1 MRTPSASVV
10 FGLLAMCAFVVA
22 GCSKGKTNTPAAGQ
36 TGAAHSHHHDHGVA
50 RGPNGGQI
58 IGMESENYHG
68 ELTHDAAT
76 HRIGVYLLGEDAAT
90 AAPVDAASVTI
101 NVAADGKFAPYT
113 LPASALPG
121 ENAGKSSHFELISEP
136 LETVLFGQSPTP
148 GTEVQLSVIID
159 GKPQLGDI
167 DVWHLQDSAAASLGA
182 GSADVDALLW
192 NKEIDE
198 QGFKIALGHH
208 GLSLLAGSNAEPAVQ
223 ITRDGKPVDDAKVFN
238 ALLDADGKTVLAEE
252 VATVYEPPTRN
263 EPSHYAQGA
272 FKIPRGTRQAMI
284 RYRIVLPEGKGE
296 RTYDV
301 PATVK

>member
-1 MRTPSASVV
+1 MRSRLSSVA
-10 FGLLAMCAFVVA
+10 FGLLAMCVFLVA
-22 GCSKGKTNTPAAGQ
+22 GCSKGKTNVPAAGQ
-36 TGAAHSHHHDHGVA
+36 MGAAHPHHHDHGAA
-50 RGPNGGQI
+50 RGPNGGHI
-58 IGMESENYHG
+58 IGMENEKYHG
-68 ELTHDAAT
+68 ELTHDPAT

-101 NVAADGKFAPYT
+101 NVSADGKSAPYT
-113 LPASALPG
+113 LPAAALPG
-121 ENAGKSSHFELISEP
+121 ESAGKSSHFELISEP
-136 LETVLFGQSPTP
+136 LETVLFGQSPAP

-182 GSADVDALLW
+182 GSADVDALMW

-198 QGFKIALGHH
+198 QGYKIALGHH
-208 GLSLLAGSNAEPAVQ
+208 GLSLLAGSKVEPAVQ
-223 ITRDGKPVDDAKVFN
+223 ITRDGKPVADAKVFN

-252 VATVYEPPTRN
+252 VATVYEPPTTD

-272 FKIPRGTRQAMI
+272 FKIPSGTRQATI